1 MIRIN
6 LLPPEL
12 RTAERTPLPR
22 FLAMLAMIAIVLGVW
37 AWVGVRYQAVSA
49 AQEKLDLKKQ
59 DQARLENQV
68 NTEWQ
73 PLKNRLAQLDKRLG
87 AGQKLEAE
95 RTIGGNARWKWT
107 EAIDEVWD
115 VIWKSPKVW
124 VTNINC
130 NEGGGG
136 AGLPA
141 GTKVDATLSMDCFA
155 ASTDFS
161 GMTDFRRRLQEHPKI
176 PKRFLF
182 MNKPTSVTVV
192 RDPTI
197 KEGGKLQFRIELY
210 AVAAPA
216 KK

>member
-12 RTAERTPLPR
+12 RTAERTPLGR
-22 FLAMLAMIAIVLGVW
+22 FMAMIAMIVVVLGVW
-37 AWVGVRYQAVSA
+37 SWAGVKYQEVRAL
-49 AQEKLDLKKQ
+49 QEQLDSKTSELELLQKRVK
-59 DQARLENQV
+59 DEYEPLVARLAV
-68 NTEWQ
+68 LT
-73 PLKNRLAQLDKRLG
+73 KRLD
-87 AGQKLEAE
+87 AGKALEVE
-95 RTIGGNARWKWT
+95 RTIGGLARWKWT

-124 VTNINC
+124 ITNINC
-130 NEGGGG
+130 TEGGGG
-136 AGLPA
+136 SGLPSGA
-141 GTKVDATLSMDCFA
+141 KADATLSMDCFA

-176 PKRFLF
+176 PKRFIY
-182 MNKPTSVTVV
+182 MNKPLQVTVV
-192 RDPTI
+192 KDPSI

-210 AVAAPA
+210 AVPPA